1 MHAFG
6 KALFSS
12 FLNGVIK
19 ETRKNNETTGEKRE
33 RVFRVI
39 AEQDVFDFKLLAEQ
53 TGLSKGFLSKVLVQL
68 CDKNLVVREGER
80 FRVLNKEYLL
90 REWALTTREVFRSL
104 RPPKLFF
111 FVKTRIRELFEDY
124 VISGPFAE
132 SLVNGQTSGEGVLVY
147 TTKLPKVDEYLSKR
161 PNTFV
166 FIHDEHVFYHS
177 WKIRGWNLVSI
188 LRLCADLLAQGFT
201 PTWLWKCS
209 GGGWLL
215 LEPEIFRVSF
225 EELKRVWRGVG
236 S

>member
-1 MHAFG
+1 MKPAPPVTKTFILHYAT
-6 KALFSS
+6 
-12 FLNGVIK
+12 FLERLCFLVSLRGLL
-19 ETRKNNETTGEKRE
+19 RKQEKLMKPPVKKE

-39 AEQDVFDFKLLAEQ
+39 AEQDVFDFKFLAEQ
-53 TGLSKGFLSKVLVQL
+53 TGLSKGFLSKVLAQL

-80 FRVLNKEYLL
+80 FRVPNKEYLL
-90 REWALTTREVFRSL
+90 REWALTRRKVFRSL
-104 RPPKLFF
+104 RPLKLFF

-132 SLVNGQTSGEGVLVY
+132 SLINGQTSGEEVLVY

-188 LRLCADLLAQGFT
+188 PQLCADLLAQGIYADVA
-201 PTWLWKCS
+201 
-209 GGGWLL
+209 
-215 LEPEIFRVSF
+215 LEMFR
-225 EELKRVWRGVG
+225 RWMAAAGA
-236 S
+236 